1 MPSAS
6 TAEKSVVAPRQT
18 RGKLSDVKCSDC
30 GNPIIKD
37 GQFKCLRCGPHRL
50 VQATLD
56 KQDIVCSRHRSAVVL
71 MRYSQRDGYRV
82 YCQKS
87 GCHNHDAK
95 IGTPILTG
103 EEGMTQG
110 AEGQETVVASKTQGL
125 RDWISAEIDTTQSD
139 VLVLDNALRD
149 KIKGITS
156 VRYEGLTSDE
166 REAKMKEDR
175 QKLEQIKRRLELFK
189 SAQELDVDVDA
200 LEQAGIELRRR
211 EAHILSFLI
220 EGTLNFVSLN
230 SVGLMSF
237 VLICDTRT
245 LNIFITSP
253 SADVSVRSHHY
264 LKDITSFSVFS
275 QKHESCDTH
284 SIECRHSVDEN
295 GNGWLFKVRWTITHS
310 QPHDTVLCSV
320 DHVPFNKK

>member
-1 MPSAS
+1 MRDAS
-6 TAEKSVVAPRQT
+6 LAADLECSGCGR
-18 RGKLSDVKCSDC
+18 KLVE
-30 GNPIIKD
+30 D
-37 GQFKCLRCGPHRL
+37 GHFKCVRCKVL
-50 VQATLD
+50 VEATLGQ
-56 KQDIVCSRHRSAVVL
+56 KRIYCPNCSSPRVLLARNDEALCPESRSRCPNRKA
-71 MRYSQRDGYRV
+71 G
-82 YCQKS
+82 K
-87 GCHNHDAK
+87 
-95 IGTPILTG
+95 GTPMATNSK
-103 EEGMTQG
+103 
-110 AEGQETVVASKTQGL
+110 QEQEMAQTTTDQEASSPVGKSKTQEL
-125 RDWISAEIDTTQSD
+125 RNWLHMEIECADDDIATLQ
-139 VLVLDNALRD
+139 NALA
-149 KIKGITS
+149 IPKGATGAGGGYG
-156 VRYEGLTSDE
+156 RYTNLTSEE
-166 REAKMKEDR
+166 RETKMKEDR
-175 QKLEQIKRRLELFK
+175 QKLEQIKQRLELFK

-275 QKHESCDTH
+275 QKHEGCDTH